1 MSYNCS
7 LIYVI
12 LEYGGKMSDDNSKY
26 IPGTDLVKFEYVQSG
41 LAYTRVTTSRYN
53 GEAMQ
58 KLMDKAFIQHPDF
71 YLSGLFNAYV
81 EKGVTRVLDR
91 FNFHEIHVD
100 SGGLQMAL
108 QNKQITPEFKR
119 EIYQTQGQWGTI
131 AMCFDEIP
139 LYVRELIKSESSS
152 NRTRIDNKLYLPE
165 LAKEKAEHTGR
176 NVNEQLRILKDMGSK
191 CKVMM
196 IAQGN
201 KAEDFAEFIE
211 TQYAQIDP
219 DLRDG
224 IKGIAL
230 ADTCIGNG
238 VMESVEMLH
247 GLKLI
252 NIPKQYKTHVHLLG
266 VGSLTRMM
274 PVIELVRSGFLDHDL
289 HVSIDS
295 TSHTSAYVMGKL
307 IDIDGRMTSLG
318 TGPSEDN
325 IRLFTDIYNDYMR
338 EFYGDSYRDDYIKF
352 MTTNLR
358 GSTHIH
364 QKDTLGDMA
373 YLTYSFAPLIY
384 VKRFMLAM
392 NDCRKSF
399 DNYHKYM
406 KNKEKLISAMY
417 QLSKV
422 KTLDDMEEFK
432 QRLGPY
438 VDSKRIPRKS
448 EGVNK
453 QITMDDFF

>member
-1 MSYNCS
+1 MSEET
-7 LIYVI
+7 L
-12 LEYGGKMSDDNSKY
+12 LQKW
-26 IPGTDLVKFEYVQSG
+26 EYVSSG
-41 LAYTRVTTSRYN
+41 LAYLRVTTNRHS
-53 GEAMQ
+53 GDAMQ
-58 KLMDKAFIQHPDF
+58 KIMDKAFIQHPDF
-71 YLSGLFNAYV
+71 YLSGLFNAYA
-81 EKGVTRVLDR
+81 EKGVTAVLDR

-100 SGGLQMAL
+100 SGGLQMVL

-119 EIYQTQGQWGTI
+119 EIYHTQGKWGTI

-139 LYVRELIKSESSS
+139 LYVRELIKAESSS
-152 NRTRIDNKLYLPE
+152 NRTRTDNKLYLPE

-176 NVNEQLRILKDMGSK
+176 NVNEQLRVLKDMGSK

-201 KAEDFAEFIE
+201 KAEDFAQFIE

-219 DLRDG
+219 ELRPG

-238 VMESVEMLH
+238 VMESIEMLH
-247 GLKLI
+247 GLKLM
-252 NIPKQYKTHVHLLG
+252 NIPKEYKTHVHLLG

-274 PVIELVRSGFLDHDL
+274 PVIELVRSGFLDSDL
-289 HVSIDS
+289 HVSLDS

-307 IDIDGRMTSLG
+307 IDDDGRMYSLG

-325 IRLFTDIYNDYMR
+325 IRLFTDIYNMYFK
-338 EFYGDSYRDDYIKF
+338 EFYGEERRDDYIRF

-364 QKDTLGDMA
+364 QKDDLGDMA
-373 YLTYSFAPLIY
+373 YLSYSFAPLTYIT
-384 VKRFMLAM
+384 RFMLAM

-399 DNYHKYM
+399 DNYHKYL
-406 KNKEKLISAMY
+406 KNKEKLIGIMF

-422 KTLDDMEEFK
+422 KNLEDMDNFK
-432 QRLGPY
+432 NNLGQY
-438 VDSKRIPRKS
+438 VESKRIPRKS
-448 EGVNK
+448 SNGEK
-453 QITMDDFF
+453 QVTMDDFI